1 MDKCLYELSK
11 DKKSLLITHFWINE
25 GKIKEYKQKYLNEKS
40 KYWKL
45 YKLET
50 NVDLANLKEN
60 KVISYFEHFD
70 ENNKEEE
77 VLPHIRI
84 VENRVDTLFEKNKRD
99 IIIKSYIN
107 GETLEEKKYVVLLL
121 PPYKEAYKIPIQG
134 QDFNPFMYGE
144 LYFSDEVIKIPLE
157 IGALDLFM
165 EEKYD
170 LLTKTRCKEYIP
182 WQLFEEYKQQRIA
195 SEILNSNSSTMKK
208 RKENLESSTK
218 LLKLYKEYKM
228 KKGD

>member
-25 GKIKEYKQKYLNEKS
+25 EKVREYKQKYLNEKS

-107 GETLEEKKYVVLLL
+107 GETLEETKYGVLLL
-121 PPYKEAYKIPIQG
+121 PPYKEAYKIPIKS
-134 QDFNPFMYGE
+134 QDFNPLMYGE
-144 LYFSDEVIKIPLE
+144 LYFSDEVIKVPLE

-170 LLTKTRCKEYIP
+170 FLTKTRCKEYIP
-182 WQLFEEYKQQRIA
+182 WQLFEEYKQQRIT
-195 SEILNSNSSTMKK
+195 SEILNSNSSIMKK

-218 LLKLYKEYKM
+218 LLKLYKEYKV

>member
-25 GKIKEYKQKYLNEKS
+25 EKVREYKQKYLNEKS

-45 YKLET
+45 YKLEA
-50 NVDLANLKEN
+50 NVDLSNLKED
-60 KVISYFEHFD
+60 KVVSYFEYFD
-70 ENNKEEE
+70 ENNKDEE

-84 VENRVDTLFEKNKRD
+84 VENRVDTLYEKNKRD

-107 GETLEEKKYVVLLL
+107 GETLEETKYGVLLL
-121 PPYKEAYKIPIQG
+121 PPYKEAYKIPIQS
-134 QDFNPFMYGE
+134 QDFNPLMYGE
-144 LYFSDEVIKIPLE
+144 LYFSDEVIKVPLE

-170 LLTKTRCKEYIP
+170 FLTKTRCKEYIP
-182 WQLFEEYKQQRIA
+182 WQLFEEYKQQRIT
-195 SEILNSNSSTMKK
+195 SEILNSNSSIMKK

-218 LLKLYKEYKM
+218 LLKLYKEYKV